1 MMQNAKS
8 QEYARE
14 SLIADH
20 FGEPASGLLTM
31 VAQAMGGAII
41 LASGL
46 LIIAVGVTA
55 VVTFSAVLL
64 LAAVV
69 VGILLLGLWMTGCL
83 AESVG
88 PEIVKSEESA
98 RETLIPEGF
107 DYADGG
113 PN

>member
-1 MMQNAKS
+1 MMQSAKS

-20 FGEPASGLLTM
+20 FGEPASGLLVL
-31 VAQAMGGAII
+31 VAQALGTAII

-46 LIIAVGVTA
+46 LLVAIGVTA
-55 VVTFSAVLL
+55 LVTFSAVF
-64 LAAVV
+64 
-69 VGILLLGLWMTGCL
+69 GTLLLGLWMTGCL
-83 AESVG
+83 ADGGANENA
-88 PEIVKSEESA
+88 ESEESA

-113 PN
+113 FN